1 MFNWFVV
8 TKTYTSTLSKEELL
22 ARVQETLNVR
32 ATEDRDY
39 LFGVGWL
46 KGNKFVFN
54 RYVYIYNSN
63 SLNNALAARYITD
76 ETSVEGEVVSENP
89 TKLILKI
96 VPDTISLATF
106 SFLCISFAIIICF
119 IPANSLVPKILVLL
133 ALLLVFRISWYF
145 RFILP
150 VYGAK
155 KWAVSRFKL
164 TEVEK
169 G

>member
-22 ARVQETLNVR
+22 ARVQETLNIR

-54 RYVYIYNSN
+54 RYVYDYQHSIKNIIAPS
-63 SLNNALAARYITD
+63 YITD

-89 TKLILKI
+89 TKLMLKI